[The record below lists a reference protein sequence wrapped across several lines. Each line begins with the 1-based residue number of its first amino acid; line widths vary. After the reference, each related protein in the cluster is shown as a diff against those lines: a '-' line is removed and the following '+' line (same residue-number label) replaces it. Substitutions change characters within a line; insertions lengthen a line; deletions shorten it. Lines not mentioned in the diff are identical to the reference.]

1 MAALSSAIA
10 SAAKPFPRPLQ
21 CRSCKTQTA
30 WRVMSHRQAAHLFI
44 RVLGVLG
51 GEPPGGTFPAA
62 RRRFG
67 VTLNFW
73 VADEAPGGT
82 G

>member
-1 MAALSSAIA
+1 MISECLSAVVCLNFCVSGN
-10 SAAKPFPRPLQ
+10 FPE
-21 CRSCKTQTA
+21 TA